1 MQEKKE
7 MLLTYLKSNVA
18 PVLVDFLPINDFD
31 FAVTI
36 PANIDIKELNGHYEG
51 LDFIPPKWLNEIL
64 SSTKNKMLV
73 IDKIDTISK
82 EEQLKF
88 VELLKY
94 RKISTFEL
102 PKDCLIIITANEI
115 NTEKISNEIFSLV
128 ACI

>member
-1 MQEKKE
+1 VKDKKE
-7 MLLTYLKSNVA
+7 MFLTYLKSNVA

-94 RKISTFEL
+94 RKILTFEL

-115 NTEKISNEIFSLV
+115 NTEKISNEIYSLV

>member
-18 PVLVDFLPINDFD
+18 PVLVDLLPINDFD

-94 RKISTFEL
+94 RKILTFEL

-115 NTEKISNEIFSLV
+115 NTEKISNEIYSLV

>member
-51 LDFIPPKWLNEIL
+51 LVFIPPKWLNEIL

-94 RKISTFEL
+94 RKILTFEL

-115 NTEKISNEIFSLV
+115 NTEKISNEIYSLV

>member
-1 MQEKKE
+1 MKDKKE
-7 MLLTYLKSNVA
+7 MFLTYLKSNVA
-18 PVLVDFLPINDFD
+18 PVLVDFLSINELD

-36 PANIDIKELNGHYEG
+36 PADIDIKELNGHY
-51 LDFIPPKWLNEIL
+51 
-64 SSTKNKMLV
+64 
-73 IDKIDTISK
+73 
-82 EEQLKF
+82 

>member
-82 EEQLKF
+82 F
-88 VELLKY
+88 SS
-94 RKISTFEL
+94 ST
-102 PKDCLIIITANEI
+102 
-115 NTEKISNEIFSLV
+115 
-128 ACI
+128 

>member
-18 PVLVDFLPINDFD
+18 PVLVDFLSINDFD

-94 RKISTFEL
+94 RKILTFEL

-115 NTEKISNEIFSLV
+115 NTEKISNEIYSLV

>member
-128 ACI
+128 AHI

>member
-1 MQEKKE
+1 MKDKKE
-7 MLLTYLKSNVA
+7 MFLTYLKSNVA
-18 PVLVDFLPINDFD
+18 PVLVDFLSINELD

-36 PANIDIKELNGHYEG
+36 PADIDIKELNGHYEG

-64 SSTKNKMLV
+64 YSTKNKILV
-73 IDKIDTISK
+73 IDRIDTISK

>member
-1 MQEKKE
+1 

-94 RKISTFEL
+94 RKILTFEL

-115 NTEKISNEIFSLV
+115 NTEKISNEIYSLV

>member
-1 MQEKKE
+1 MNNKKE
-7 MLLTYLKSNVA
+7 LFLSYIKANVI
-18 PVLVDFLPINDFD
+18 PVLASFISSEDLEDSIILPADIN
-31 FAVTI
+31 V
-36 PANIDIKELNGHYEG
+36 KELNGHYEG

>member
-1 MQEKKE
+1 MVIMKG
-7 MLLTYLKSNVA
+7 M
-18 PVLVDFLPINDFD
+18 
-31 FAVTI
+31 
-36 PANIDIKELNGHYEG
+36 
-51 LDFIPPKWLNEIL
+51 DFIPPKWLNEIL

-94 RKISTFEL
+94 RKILTFEL

-115 NTEKISNEIFSLV
+115 NTEKISNEIYSLV

>member
-1 MQEKKE
+1 MKEKKE
-7 MLLTYLKSNVA
+7 LLLTYLKSNVV
-18 PVLVDFLPINDFD
+18 PVLVDFLPINDLD

-36 PANIDIKELNGHYEG
+36 PANIDMKDLNGHYEG
-51 LDFIPPKWLNEIL
+51 VNFIPPKWLSEIL

-94 RKISTFEL
+94 RKVSTFEL
-102 PKDCLIIITANEI
+102 PKNCLIIITANEI
-115 NTEKISNEIFSLV
+115 NIEKISNEIFSLV

>member
-94 RKISTFEL
+94 RKILTFEL